1 MKVLVVDDS
10 PTMRRIVVQM
20 LKRLGYA
27 DITEANDGKEALAI
41 LRGGGGFGLLL
52 TDWNMPIM
60 NGLELV
66 QAVRSDDQVSS
77 LPILMVTTR
86 NMKQDIV
93 AAMRAGVN
101 NYVTKPFD
109 PRRSRRRSTR
119 FWPRSGALGRP
130 YLRWSQKNS
139 WTNSGRGSKPK
150 TALCSTM

>member
-1 MKVLVVDDS
+1 MSMRVLVVDDS
-10 PTMRRIVVQM
+10 PTMRRSVVQM

-27 DITEANDGKEALAI
+27 DITEANDGQEALG
-41 LRGGGGFGLLL
+41 LLQGGGSFELLL
-52 TDWNMPIM
+52 TDWNMPVM

-66 QAVRSDDQVSS
+66 QAVRSDDQLTG

-109 PRRSRRRSTR
+109 P
-119 FWPRSGALGRP
+119 
-130 YLRWSQKNS
+130 
-139 WTNSGRGSKPK
+139 K
-150 TALCSTM
+150 TIKEKIDEVLAAF

>member
-20 LKRLGYA
+20 LKRLGYG
-27 DITEANDGKEALAI
+27 DISEANDGKEALGM
-41 LRGGGGFGLLL
+41 LQGGSGFELLL

-60 NGLELV
+60 NGMELV
-66 QAVRSDDQVSS
+66 QAVRSDDQLSS
-77 LPILMVTTR
+77 IPILMVTTR

-109 PRRSRRRSTR
+109 P
-119 FWPRSGALGRP
+119 
-130 YLRWSQKNS
+130 
-139 WTNSGRGSKPK
+139 K
-150 TALCSTM
+150 TIKEKIDKVLAAV

>member
-20 LKRLGYA
+20 LKRLGYSNIVEA
-27 DITEANDGKEALAI
+27 DHGKDALNRMLMDGDFE
-41 LRGGGGFGLLL
+41 LLL

-66 QAVRSDDQVSS
+66 QAVRTNPKISNI
-77 LPILMVTTR
+77 PILMVTTR
-86 NMKQDIV
+86 NMRQDIV

-109 PRRSRRRSTR
+109 P
-119 FWPRSGALGRP
+119 
-130 YLRWSQKNS
+130 
-139 WTNSGRGSKPK
+139 K
-150 TALCSTM
+150 TIKEKIDKVLSAV